1 MGLGLQVGVN
11 LANDFHDGVRGVD
24 TAERLG
30 PPRLTSS
37 GLAPARSVLFAALAS
52 VLVAGLSGLALAA
65 VTTWWLVPIGALA
78 MLALWLYSGG
88 PRPYAELGLG
98 EVMVFLFFGVMA
110 TAGSAYVQA
119 ETVPAAAWW
128 ASVPMG
134 LLAVA
139 ILVANNL
146 RDIPTDAVAG
156 KRTLAVR
163 LGDRRTRTL
172 YRVCIV
178 GAFAAIVLGTLVD
191 VLDEGSGLSPWS
203 LLALAAAVAAVG
215 PFQRVGQ
222 AEGRDLIPVLVATAR
237 LQVVFGALLRA
248 RTVDRGGERVS
259 EGDVAF
265 GCARAVVGR
274 ARAER
279 AHGAC
284 SLAGVAFDAD
294 RARARAQRTDSVH
307 VHLDER
313 AQRVL
318 RPRHCEGTGRPVVVA
333 CTSGTA
339 AADLFPA
346 VDRSLD
352 GAGPARAPDRR
363 SSARAPR
370 GRCEPDDRPGRAVRT
385 VRAVPRRMRRSQAR
399 VPTGRVHELV
409 LESRDV
415 SMGVLAGA
423 GAREPALSGS
433 RSSVPAA

>member
-1 MGLGLQVGVN
+1 MTRLGVWVQGARPRTLGASITPVVVGTAAAGVLVAWRFVAALLVGLGMQVGVN
-11 LANDFHDGVRGVD
+11 LANDYHDGVRGVD
-24 TAERLG
+24 TPERLG

-37 GLAPARSVLFAALAS
+37 GLAPARSVLFGALAC
-52 VLVAGLSGLALAA
+52 VFVAGLSGLALAA

-98 EVMVFLFFGVMA
+98 EVMVFLFLGVMA

-163 LGDRRTRTL
+163 LGDRTRSL

-191 VLDEGSGLSPWS
+191 VLDDGSGLSPWS
-203 LLALAAAVAAVG
+203 LLALAATVAALG

-237 LQVVFGALLRA
+237 LQVVFGALLA
-248 RTVDRGGERVS
+248 LGLWI
-259 EGDVAF
+259 A
-265 GCARAVVGR
+265 
-274 ARAER
+274 
-279 AHGAC
+279 
-284 SLAGVAFDAD
+284 DAS
-294 RARARAQRTDSVH
+294 T
-307 VHLDER
+307 
-313 AQRVL
+313 
-318 RPRHCEGTGRPVVVA
+318 
-333 CTSGTA
+333 
-339 AADLFPA
+339 
-346 VDRSLD
+346 
-352 GAGPARAPDRR
+352 
-363 SSARAPR
+363 
-370 GRCEPDDRPGRAVRT
+370 
-385 VRAVPRRMRRSQAR
+385 
-399 VPTGRVHELV
+399 
-409 LESRDV
+409 
-415 SMGVLAGA
+415 
-423 GAREPALSGS
+423 
-433 RSSVPAA
+433 

>member
-1 MGLGLQVGVN
+1 MTRLAVWVQGARPRTLGASITPVVVGTSAAGVLVAWRFVAALLVGLGMQIGVN

-37 GLAPARSVLFAALAS
+37 GLAPARSVMFAALAS

-139 ILVANNL
+139 ILVVNNL

-178 GAFAAIVLGTLVD
+178 GAFAAIVLGVLVD
-191 VLDEGSGLSPWS
+191 AVDQESGLTPWS

-215 PFQRVGQ
+215 PFERVARAQ
-222 AEGRDLIPVLVATAR
+222 GRDLIGVLVGTAR
-237 LQVVFGALLRA
+237 LQVVFGALLA
-248 RTVDRGGERVS
+248 LGLWI
-259 EGDVAF
+259 
-265 GCARAVVGR
+265 
-274 ARAER
+274 AE
-279 AHGAC
+279 
-284 SLAGVAFDAD
+284 
-294 RARARAQRTDSVH
+294 
-307 VHLDER
+307 
-313 AQRVL
+313 
-318 RPRHCEGTGRPVVVA
+318 
-333 CTSGTA
+333 A
-339 AADLFPA
+339 A
-346 VDRSLD
+346 
-352 GAGPARAPDRR
+352 
-363 SSARAPR
+363 
-370 GRCEPDDRPGRAVRT
+370 T
-385 VRAVPRRMRRSQAR
+385 
-399 VPTGRVHELV
+399 
-409 LESRDV
+409 
-415 SMGVLAGA
+415 
-423 GAREPALSGS
+423 
-433 RSSVPAA
+433 

>member
-1 MGLGLQVGVN
+1 MTRLAVWVQGVRPRTLGASITPVVVGTSAAGVLVAWRFVATLLVGLGMQIGVN

-37 GLAPARSVLFAALAS
+37 GLAPARSVMFAALAS

-139 ILVANNL
+139 ILVVNNL

-178 GAFAAIVLGTLVD
+178 GAFAAIVLGVLVD

-222 AEGRDLIPVLVATAR
+222 AQGRDLIPVLVATAR
-237 LQVVFGALLRA
+237 SQVVFGALLALGLWIAEA
-248 RTVDRGGERVS
+248 RT
-259 EGDVAF
+259 
-265 GCARAVVGR
+265 
-274 ARAER
+274 
-279 AHGAC
+279 
-284 SLAGVAFDAD
+284 
-294 RARARAQRTDSVH
+294 
-307 VHLDER
+307 
-313 AQRVL
+313 
-318 RPRHCEGTGRPVVVA
+318 
-333 CTSGTA
+333 
-339 AADLFPA
+339 
-346 VDRSLD
+346 
-352 GAGPARAPDRR
+352 
-363 SSARAPR
+363 
-370 GRCEPDDRPGRAVRT
+370 
-385 VRAVPRRMRRSQAR
+385 
-399 VPTGRVHELV
+399 
-409 LESRDV
+409 
-415 SMGVLAGA
+415 
-423 GAREPALSGS
+423 
-433 RSSVPAA
+433 